1 MRRFIYLDTD
11 TLNSYLAQIYDG
23 LIQNENLEAQYK
35 KSINKQ
41 NLVTTN
47 LAGKIAFKLFGKG
60 IDANTQATYEHLK
73 SVADDEIVRDVQT
86 KILHD
91 NAFDQFMNYLHEH
104 SLLNECNIGKFIEVQ
119 DEFYIF
125 DIAFYKKMFE
135 KDGFVDL
142 LTQIQ
147 DMNTRKEAEKKF
159 EDFPREQR
167 RSKSTQ
173 TKINEIVQDD
183 LDKNH
188 ENWDAIRKMVDML
201 AAIIPYPRILC
212 ISNYAVVLDEKYMR
226 DNISTAAFK
235 YGGIITVV
243 GYVTNK
249 VMAQAD
255 TPISTFSG
263 IGSSMNTLMKIFF
276 ENVDEMYIV
285 HPVAIYY
292 DDQIL

>member
-1 MRRFIYLDTD
+1 MRMRRYIYLDTD

-35 KSINKQ
+35 KSTNKQ
-41 NLVTTN
+41 NSVTTS

-60 IDANTQATYEHLK
+60 IDANAQATYEHLK

-104 SLLNECNIGKFIEVQ
+104 DLLSGCNIGKFIEVQ

-125 DIAFYKKMFE
+125 DIAFYQKLFA

-147 DMNTRKEAEKKF
+147 DMNTRKEAEKKV
-159 EDFPREQR
+159 EDFSREQR
-167 RSKSTQ
+167 RNKNTQ
-173 TKINEIVQDD
+173 SKINEIVQDA

-188 ENWDAIRKMVDML
+188 ENWDSIKKMVEML

-249 VMAQAD
+249 VMAQAS

-263 IGSSMNTLMKIFF
+263 IGNSMNTLTKIFF

-292 DDQIL
+292 DD

>member
-35 KSINKQ
+35 KSTNKQ
-41 NLVTTN
+41 NSFTTS

-60 IDANTQATYEHLK
+60 IDANAQATYEHLK

-104 SLLNECNIGKFIEVQ
+104 NLLSGCNLGKFIEVQ

-125 DIAFYKKMFE
+125 DIAFYQELFA

-147 DMNTRKEAEKKF
+147 DMNTRKEAEKKV
-159 EDFPREQR
+159 EDFSREQR
-167 RSKSTQ
+167 RSKNTQ
-173 TKINEIVQDD
+173 SKINEIVQDA

-188 ENWDAIRKMVDML
+188 ENWDSIKKMVEML

-263 IGSSMNTLMKIFF
+263 IGNSMNTLTKLFF

-292 DDQIL
+292 DDQLL

>member
-35 KSINKQ
+35 KSTKKQ
-41 NLVTTN
+41 NSVTTS

-60 IDANTQATYEHLK
+60 IDANAQATYEHLK

-91 NAFDQFMNYLHEH
+91 NAFDQFMNYLHGH
-104 SLLNECNIGKFIEVQ
+104 HLLSGCNIGKFIEVR

-125 DIAFYKKMFE
+125 DIAFYKKLFE
-135 KDGFVDL
+135 KEGFVDL

-147 DMNTRKEAEKKF
+147 DMNARKEAEKKV
-159 EDFPREQR
+159 EDFSREQR
-167 RSKSTQ
+167 RSKNTQ
-173 TKINEIVQDD
+173 SKINEIVQDA

-188 ENWDAIRKMVDML
+188 ENWDSIKKMVEML

-263 IGSSMNTLMKIFF
+263 IGNAMNNLTKIFF
-276 ENVDEMYIV
+276 ENVNEMYIV

-292 DDQIL
+292 DDQSV

>member
-35 KSINKQ
+35 KSTKKQ
-41 NLVTTN
+41 NSVTTS

-60 IDANTQATYEHLK
+60 IDANAQATYEHLK

-91 NAFDQFMNYLHEH
+91 NAFDEFMNYLHEH
-104 SLLNECNIGKFIEVQ
+104 NLLSGCNIGKFIEVQ
-119 DEFYIF
+119 DKFYIF

-142 LTQIQ
+142 LTQFQ
-147 DMNTRKEAEKKF
+147 DMNTRKEVEKKV
-159 EDFPREQR
+159 EDFSREQR
-167 RSKSTQ
+167 RSKNTQ
-173 TKINEIVQDD
+173 SKINEIVQDA

-188 ENWDAIRKMVDML
+188 ENWDSIKKMVEML

-263 IGSSMNTLMKIFF
+263 IGNSMNTLTKIFF

-292 DDQIL
+292 DDQLV